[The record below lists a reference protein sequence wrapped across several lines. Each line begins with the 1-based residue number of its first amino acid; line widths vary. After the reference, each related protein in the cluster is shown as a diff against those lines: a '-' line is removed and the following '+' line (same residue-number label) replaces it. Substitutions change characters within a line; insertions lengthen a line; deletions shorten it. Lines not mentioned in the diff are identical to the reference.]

1 MITIDGQ
8 TFDVGIVNIER
19 KATIEK
25 ELIGTTID
33 GANHYNTTGTR
44 YDYDVT
50 FATKKMNIEE
60 YNRLYEVLTAP
71 VDTHSVTMPYGQTTI
86 TFNASIVGA
95 SDNIIA
101 NYNNFRRWSE
111 LKISFDSAELQR
123 MVD

>member
-8 TFDVGIVNIER
+8 TFDVGIINIER